1 MILAVLNQK
10 GGVGK
15 TTVAFHLAKLSA
27 RDRETLAVD
36 IDPQGNLTSCFIPS
50 LPEISNI
57 TMLWQKADGGE
68 PLSSKL
74 VPAPVA
80 SNLSLIGAD
89 LSLSYFE
96 AGATAQGYFKLRNY
110 LRDHQPAESSWVV
123 IDCPPNLGLFS
134 INAMLTA
141 DYVLIPVDASRF
153 TMQGLNSLFA
163 SVKEIN
169 RDLRMEKPLAIVGI
183 VLSNANVH
191 TTFVRDLRSD
201 LRSKYGRWV
210 LDTVLPSS
218 VKVREAVGRGEV
230 VSEGAAMA
238 AYLGL
243 YKEILGR
250 LT

>member
-27 RDRETLAVD
+27 KDRETLAVD
-36 IDPQGNLTSCFIPS
+36 IDPQGNLTSCLIES
-50 LPEISNI
+50 LPEVSNI
-57 TMLWQKADGGE
+57 NLLWSKDGGE
-68 PLSSKL
+68 PLAGKL
-74 VPAPVA
+74 TPAPVS
-80 SNLSLIGAD
+80 SNLFLIGAD
-89 LSLSYFE
+89 LTLSYFE

-153 TMQGLNSLFA
+153 TMQGLDSLFA

-201 LRSKYGRWV
+201 LRNKYGRWV